1 MPQKS
6 AFPLP
11 NWGEGLHFVEKL
23 FFQNMNLAEASKVRK
38 SMTPQ
43 TFDPAAV
50 GSGHEQVNITV
61 DELDQILRLQLTLME
76 ALAAER
82 VDSDVLDRLCSMAES
97 LLDGS
102 VASVMLLD
110 PHVGKM
116 NVIAGPNIPQEAK
129 ERLNGLVPGAAS
141 GSCGTAVFN
150 NVPTFVRDTFTD
162 ERWRTLRSVAEDF
175 NICSCWS
182 MPIRDQAG
190 KAIGS
195 FALSSFEHRVPSSFH
210 KRLLEVGAVI
220 ISIYLG
226 KEQQRLAVEKSH
238 YQLIEAL
245 ERDSVTGLPNAA
257 KLAHCLNTLP
267 PPNNLLILNINNF
280 SYINSAY
287 GWEFGNVLLQK
298 VAEALGHI
306 AQAETYRL
314 QGDEFALLYS
324 GDGVDFTQ
332 EIKTLRNYFFEHSLS
347 VNGISFHIT
356 CNYGAA
362 SGAGIFDKSRI
373 ALIKAKR
380 AGKNHHYIYSE
391 QADEPE
397 REERMAYMHWSLVLH
412 EALGK
417 DAITPVF
424 QGIRN
429 NRTGKIDRYEALA
442 RIRCKG
448 ELLAP
453 KLFLDVAR
461 LSGLL
466 PSITRRMIDKSC
478 QIMANYSEPFSI
490 NITEDDLSQGYLL
503 RYLERKTSEYGI
515 DPERLMLE
523 ILEGVSSTGKKEHI
537 EQLAELKQAG
547 YKLAIDDFGTEYS
560 NFERIIALKV
570 DCVKIDAKYIR
581 DIATNPT
588 SYEVARA
595 IAYFA
600 SNVGIETVAE
610 YVHDDE
616 VQSIV
621 EQLGIDYSQGYF
633 YSEPEE
639 K

>member
-1 MPQKS
+1 
-6 AFPLP
+6 
-11 NWGEGLHFVEKL
+11 
-23 FFQNMNLAEASKVRK
+23 MNLAEASKVHK
-38 SMTPQ
+38 SMMPQ
-43 TFDPAAV
+43 TFDPAV
-50 GSGHEQVNITV
+50 VEGSHEQVNITV

-82 VDSDVLDRLCSMAES
+82 VDSDVLDQLCSMAES
-97 LLDGS
+97 LLDNS

-110 PHVGKM
+110 PHAGKM

-129 ERLNGLVPGAAS
+129 DRLNGLVPGASS

-150 NVPTFVRDTFTD
+150 NVPTFVRDTLAD

-182 MPIRDQAG
+182 MPVRDQAG
-190 KAIGS
+190 QAIGS
-195 FALSSFEHRVPSSFH
+195 FALSSFEHRVPSLFH

-226 KEQQRLAVEKSH
+226 KEQQRLAVEQSH
-238 YQLIEAL
+238 YQLIDAL
-245 ERDSVTGLPNAA
+245 ERDSVTGFPNAA
-257 KLAHCLNTLP
+257 KLAHRLKTSSLP
-267 PPNNLLILNINNF
+267 HTLLILNLNNF

-287 GWEFGNVLLQK
+287 GWEFGNALLQK
-298 VAEALGHI
+298 VAVAIDNLV
-306 AQAETYRL
+306 QAEIYRL

-324 GDGVDFTQ
+324 GADIDIVQ
-332 EIKTLRNYFFEHSLS
+332 EIKTLRSYFFEHSLS
-347 VNGISFHIT
+347 VDGISFHIT

-362 SGAGIFDKSRI
+362 SGEGIFDKSRI
-373 ALIKAKR
+373 ALIQAKR
-380 AGKNHHYIYSE
+380 AGKNYHHVYSE

-397 REERMAYMHWSLVLH
+397 REERVAYMHWSLVLH
-412 EALGK
+412 EALGQ
-417 DAITPVF
+417 DAIIPVF

-429 NRTGKIDRYEALA
+429 NRTGVIDRYEALA
-442 RIRCKG
+442 RIRYKG
-448 ELLAP
+448 ELLTP
-453 KLFLDVAR
+453 NLFLGVAR

-478 QIMANYSEPFSI
+478 RVMAHYSEPFSI

-515 DPERLMLE
+515 EPERLMLE
-523 ILEGVSSTGKKEHI
+523 ILEGVSATGKKDHI

-633 YSEPEE
+633 YSEPAE